1 MSIINA
7 AVMPM
12 RTSTTRNP
20 RNTFVLGSE
29 ALASKFYQEMI
40 RREGFERVRLVQSVD
55 LQNAANDG
63 DVSRIVIADPQLEG
77 NTELTNALID
87 YKFRGVKIETI
98 VDTCEK
104 TSRKIWL
111 EGLSPQ
117 WLVLADGFSPSVSYL
132 GIKRVFDVILSLV
145 LLLLTAPLIALV
157 AVAIRLDSPGSPI
170 FRQERIGLNG
180 RRFILYKFRSMR
192 QDAERT

>member
-7 AVMPM
+7 AAMLM

-20 RNTFVLGSE
+20 RNTLVLGSA

-40 RREGFERVRLVQSVD
+40 RRDGPERVRLVQGID
-55 LQNAANDG
+55 LPKAANGD

-98 VDTCEK
+98 VDTYEK

-117 WLVLADGFSPSVSYL
+117 WLVLANGFSPSVSYL
-132 GIKRVFDVILSLV
+132 RLKRVFDVILSV
-145 LLLLTAPLIALV
+145 IEIFLTAPLMTLV
-157 AVAIRLDSPGSPI
+157 ALAITL
-170 FRQERIGLNG
+170 E
-180 RRFILYKFRSMR
+180 
-192 QDAERT
+192 